1 MKKILSLFFM
11 LIIVMGA
18 SHAAYAADYVYSASV
33 DGELS
38 LHISPDEK
46 SYKITSVP
54 ACSKMKIIKKER
66 TWGLVVF
73 NKKSGWINL
82 SFTRNSYNDAAE
94 ATGNSSTKNTE
105 IVVKGEQVNLYS
117 VPSDSEKLGSKIKY
131 TVPKGLVLRIK
142 RETPSGW
149 GLVTMNGKYA
159 WVQMKDTQSYE
170 KEDAQL
176 QQFTI
181 YYVYALSKGGEGL
194 SLWDKAGGTN
204 LCAVIPDCT
213 KLTVREEKGNFGY
226 VSYDGINGWI
236 DLRYTSTSL
245 ENAQMNA
252 GTSVNVEYEIKLQE
266 DADSVDIFSVPSFN
280 PSDGAVV
287 TGSVKE
293 SEIVYILRTT
303 LSGWGLINYN
313 GVLGWLPPESA
324 VVSEQVAENTITVLD
339 KQNTGYAAVKGKNAV
354 ELYSDGEGKTVV
366 AKLPQCVRVN
376 IIAHQNGYDYVY
388 CDYASGW
395 ALSNEIAASYDE
407 AVQIN
412 AKDKKSG
419 YVTMQETAFISV
431 PTYSELC
438 CPEEIALLS
447 ENVYFEIVG
456 QVVLQEKT
464 WGLAQ
469 IDGKWGW
476 INLEHAHSSMINVQ
490 LLIVILAVIAVILI
504 AVVVVLYVL
513 KKKKAIKGKKT
524 NEKEIDENEDREGLL
539 NDSGRAHKE
548 TADVSGER

>member
-1 MKKILSLFFM
+1 MKKILTLFFM
-11 LIIVMGA
+11 LIIIMGA
-18 SHAAYAADYVYSASV
+18 THAVSAADYVYSASV

-105 IVVKGEQVNLYS
+105 IAVKEDKVNLYS
-117 VPSDSEKLGSKIKY
+117 VPSESEKLGSKIKY
-131 TVPKGLVLRIK
+131 TVPKGLVLTIK

-159 WVQMKDTQSYE
+159 WVQLKDTQAYE
-170 KEDAQL
+170 KTDAQSH
-176 QQFTI
+176 QFTI
-181 YYVYALSKGGEGL
+181 YYVYALSKGGEGV
-194 SLWDKAGGTN
+194 SLWDNAGGGN

-213 KLTVREEKGNFGY
+213 KLTIREEKDNFGY

-236 DLRYTSTSL
+236 DLKYTSNSL

-266 DADSVDIFSVPSFN
+266 DTDSVDIFSVPSFN

-293 SEIVYILRTT
+293 AEVVYILRTT
-303 LSGWGLINYN
+303 LSGWSLINYN

-324 VVSEQVAENTITVLD
+324 VVSEKVAENAITVLD
-339 KQNTGYAAVKGKNAV
+339 GQNVGYAAASGKNAV
-354 ELYSDGEGKTVV
+354 ELYASGDGKTVV
-366 AKLPQCVRVN
+366 AKLPQCVKVN

-395 ALSNEIAASYDE
+395 ALSNEIAATYDE

-412 AKDKKSG
+412 AADKKSAFI
-419 YVTMQETAFISV
+419 TMAETAFMSV

-438 CPEEIALLS
+438 APEEITMLS
-447 ENVYFEIVG
+447 ENVYFEVVG

-476 INLEHAHSSMINVQ
+476 INLEHAHSAKINIY
-490 LLIVILAVIAVILI
+490 LLIGILAAVAVILI
-504 AVVVVLYVL
+504 VVVVILYVL
-513 KKKKAIKGKKT
+513 KKTGAKKEKKT
-524 NEKEIDENEDREGLL
+524 NKKEIDKNEAGEGLL
-539 NDSGRAHKE
+539 NDGGRSHKE

>member
-18 SHAAYAADYVYSASV
+18 THVVSAADYVYSASV

-94 ATGNSSTKNTE
+94 ATGNSVAKNTE
-105 IVVKGEQVNLYS
+105 IVVKENQVNLYS

-159 WVQMKDTQSYE
+159 WVQMKDTQGYE
-170 KEDAQL
+170 KTDAHS

-181 YYVYALSKGGEGL
+181 YYVYALSKGGEGI
-194 SLWDKAGGTN
+194 SLWDKAGGSN

-236 DLRYTSTSL
+236 DLKHTASSL

-252 GTSVNVEYEIKLQE
+252 GISVNVEHEIKPGE
-266 DADSVDIFSVPSFN
+266 DSDSVDIFSVPSFN

-293 SEIVYILRTT
+293 AEIVYILRTT
-303 LSGWGLINYN
+303 LSGWSLINYN
-313 GVLGWLPPESA
+313 GVLGWLPPESS
-324 VVSEQVAENTITVLD
+324 VVSEKVAENTITVLD
-339 KQNTGYAAVKGKNAV
+339 KQNVGYAAVKGKNAV
-354 ELYSDGEGKTVV
+354 ELYSDVDGKTVV
-366 AKLPQCVRVN
+366 AKLPQCVKID

-395 ALSNEIAASYDE
+395 ALSSEIAATYDE

-412 AKDKKSG
+412 VKDKKSG
-419 YVTMQETAFISV
+419 YITMEETSFMSV

-438 CPEEIALLS
+438 VSEQIAMLS
-447 ENVYFEIVG
+447 ENVYFEVVG

-476 INLEHAHSSMINVQ
+476 INLEYAQSTKINIQ
-490 LLIVILAVIAVILI
+490 LLIVILAGIAVILI
-504 AVVVVLYVL
+504 AVVVILYVL
-513 KKKKAIKGKKT
+513 KKTKAKKGKKT
-524 NEKEIDENEDREGLL
+524 NKKEIDENEAGKGLL
-539 NDSGRAHKE
+539 NDCGRACKE
-548 TADVSGER
+548 TADVSGE